1 MLTSRHSLLEEAS
14 DAGLLGGSAVALW
27 FLLWDL
33 LHGAPLI
40 TPSVL
45 GQIFLFGQRHPDV
58 HQVDFAAVVLY
69 TGAHFIAFLLLALV
83 AAVLVRLSAEQA
95 AVRFAL
101 LVLFVA
107 FELCFYVVINVVSD
121 DAVTLFPLWTV
132 LIANLLAAGVMASYF
147 WRRYPEIRSALR
159 EAPFGA

>member
-27 FLLWDL
+27 FLLWDA
-33 LHGAPLI
+33 LHGTPLI

-58 HQVDFAAVVLY
+58 HHADFGAVVLY
-69 TGAHFIAFLLLALV
+69 TGVHFLAFLLLGLV
-83 AAVLVRLSAEQA
+83 VAVLVRLSAEQA

-107 FELCFYVVINVVSD
+107 FEFCFTVVVNVVSD

-132 LIANLLAAGVMASYF
+132 LIANLLAAGVMAAYF

-159 EAPFGA
+159 EAPLGA